1 MNRLYCGDN
10 LQVLREAGQI
20 RTIEQLLAGEAF
32 QYPHANV
39 TLPQAE
45 RVGGRG
51 PQRGRLL

>member
-20 RTIEQLLAGEAF
+20 RTVEQLLAGEAF

-39 TLPQAE
+39 ALTQAE
-45 RVGGRG
+45 RVDKRRPEQGRSV
-51 PQRGRLL
+51 